1 MSKCPAIRQGIPAC
15 QKSLFDKLPAFFKLL
30 KSLKN
35 GTIERERQ
43 P

>member
-1 MSKCPAIRQGIPAC
+1 MRELSAC
-15 QKSLFDKLPAFFKLL
+15 QKSLFDKLPAFFKLS

-35 GTIERERQ
+35 GLIERERQ